1 MNFEL
6 TVDEA
11 NVILLGL
18 SKLPYEASAG
28 VIQTLQ
34 TQAQGQ
40 LPQPPVEQPVN
51 TNTVVEQA

>member
-11 NVILLGL
+11 NVILGGL
-18 SKLPYEASAG
+18 AKLPYEVSAG
-28 VIQTLQ
+28 VIQKLQ

-40 LPQPPVEQPVN
+40 LPAE
-51 TNTVVEQA
+51 EQAPAENLEAVDED

>member
-11 NVILLGL
+11 NVILGGL
-18 SKLPYEASAG
+18 AKLPYEVSAG
-28 VIQTLQ
+28 VIQKLQ

-40 LPQPPVEQPVN
+40 IPAQADAPVEN
-51 TNTVVEQA
+51 LDAEDED

>member
-11 NVILLGL
+11 NVILGGL
-18 SKLPYEASAG
+18 AKLPYEVSAG
-28 VIQTLQ
+28 VINKLQ

-40 LPQPPVEQPVN
+40 IPANAEQDSVENLDAVD
-51 TNTVVEQA
+51 ED

>member
-11 NVILLGL
+11 NLILGALA
-18 SKLPYEASAG
+18 KLPYEVSAG
-28 VIQTLQ
+28 LINNLQ

-40 LPQPPVEQPVN
+40 LPADTQQAPVENLDAVD
-51 TNTVVEQA
+51 ED